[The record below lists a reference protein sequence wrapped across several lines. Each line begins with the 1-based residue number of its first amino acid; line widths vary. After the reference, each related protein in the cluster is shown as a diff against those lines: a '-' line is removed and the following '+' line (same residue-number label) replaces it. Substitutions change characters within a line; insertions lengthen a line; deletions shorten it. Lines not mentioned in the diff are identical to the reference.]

1 MLLFLMRFS
10 YYMHPRWV
18 CTLRTAQDLMLLC
31 RYDLIHALSVSQ
43 ELLSVCM
50 CTPMNVNVWGGG
62 GGGGL
67 SLNCHHG
74 GFKSELSPWG
84 V

>member
-1 MLLFLMRFS
+1 
-10 YYMHPRWV
+10 
-18 CTLRTAQDLMLLC
+18 MLLC

-50 CTPMNVNVWGGG
+50 CTPMNVNV
-62 GGGGL
+62 GGL
-67 SLNCHHG
+67 SLNCHHGGFKNLNCHHG